1 MDPLSITT
9 AVVGLTATCLT
20 TSKKLHDIAGDY
32 GDIPVLIAAICSEST
47 IIGIALS
54 ELQTKILQRN
64 DLSQAWASRT
74 EIWAAFE
81 MALTGCMVVFSCL
94 EAETR
99 HLQSKNSGVWA
110 KFKFMWNQER
120 FKELLAQLR
129 GQQTS
134 ITFLLKLLEMDTLSS
149 IQEDIRQNARRMQDT
164 AAEAQSLRS
173 RTPSIKMQSQSIFD
187 NSTSKLSVFEF
198 EIVSG
203 TEPSELDFEFDDIVV
218 NSKVYRR
225 ELRKA
230 EDVIQRSVPKVTLDE
245 EILDEE
251 SDLDTI
257 KLPGNDFALSKMLQR
272 IVDSPSTHNAKT
284 LHFESVDPLFKSRKL
299 LDGIEEKVWAYQNES
314 PSADHLSSV
323 QVCYICD
330 KTPEEHHSLVDQQP
344 YYLHEG
350 RTYCHLHFC
359 KYHTSSCRACEFPI
373 ITPPHDPMHNQANN
387 AFHPAC
393 YGIVNNSGL
402 YVPVS
407 IEGRKYI
414 DSLNSG
420 FIGDRIDV
428 GIQRQ
433 HDVYV

>member
-1 MDPLSITT
+1 
-9 AVVGLTATCLT
+9 
-20 TSKKLHDIAGDY
+20 
-32 GDIPVLIAAICSEST
+32 
-47 IIGIALS
+47 
-54 ELQTKILQRN
+54 
-64 DLSQAWASRT
+64 
-74 EIWAAFE
+74 
-81 MALTGCMVVFSCL
+81 
-94 EAETR
+94 
-99 HLQSKNSGVWA
+99 
-110 KFKFMWNQER
+110 
-120 FKELLAQLR
+120 
-129 GQQTS
+129 
-134 ITFLLKLLEMDTLSS
+134 
-149 IQEDIRQNARRMQDT
+149 
-164 AAEAQSLRS
+164 
-173 RTPSIKMQSQSIFD
+173 MQSQSIFD

-230 EDVIQRSVPKVTLDE
+230 KDVIQRSVSKETLDE
-245 EILDEE
+245 D

-257 KLPGNDFALSKMLQR
+257 KLRGNDFVSSKMLQR
-272 IVDSPSTHNAKT
+272 IVDSPPTHNVKT
-284 LHFESVDPLFKSRKL
+284 LHFESVDSLFKSRKL
-299 LDGIEEKVWAYQNES
+299 LDGIEEKVWEYQNES

-323 QVCYICD
+323 QMCHICD

-350 RTYCHLHFC
+350 RRYCHLHFC

-393 YGIVNNSGL
+393 YGIVNNWGL

-420 FIGDRIDV
+420 SIGDLIDV

-433 HDVYV
+433 HDVYVQRIHQAGINFLSVFNNSLRQGLRYRYRPICQDPKEAFRSWKTMLELVLCLFSSSESVTTPGKLRQSYHTKEALH